1 MTLYSG
7 GLKVSLKETHRQAT
21 LLGLAVL
28 CLQRPGWDEML
39 GEIADQ
45 LHGRQLWREFMRE
58 NEDLVP
64 RL

>member
-1 MTLYSG
+1 MTPYTG
-7 GLKVSLKETHRQAT
+7 GLRVSLKETHRQAT

-28 CLQRPGWDEML
+28 CLQRPGWEEML

-45 LHGRQLWREFMRE
+45 LHGRQMWREFMRQ
-58 NEDLVP
+58 NADTVQ